1 MLQLS
6 INSNAPS
13 EEQDEEE
20 EEEEGVNYFFS
31 DGISDTSNHPQLNII
46 KIMLLQ
52 LSKFKCT
59 IGRRRKLE
67 KGEKEIE
74 EEDKEE
80 EVEEKEEEEEEEKKN
95 A

>member
-6 INSNAPS
+6 INLNAPS

-20 EEEEGVNYFFS
+20 EEEGEEEEEEEEEEEKEGVNYFFS
-31 DGISDTSNHPQLNII
+31 DRISDKSNHPQLNII

-59 IGRRRKLE
+59 NRK
-67 KGEKEIE
+67 
-74 EEDKEE
+74 
-80 EVEEKEEEEEEEKKN
+80 KKK

>member
-1 MLQLS
+1 MAFRIKVITIILQLS

-20 EEEEGVNYFFS
+20 EEGEEEEEEEEEGEEEEGVNYFFS
-31 DGISDTSNHPQLNII
+31 DGISDKSNRPQLNII

-59 IGRRRKLE
+59 NRK
-67 KGEKEIE
+67 KKE
-74 EEDKEE
+74 
-80 EVEEKEEEEEEEKKN
+80 